1 MFAKNIL
8 LSAIWLCFKLF
19 SNNYKIFYKIRKIGL
34 KFDTVL
40 LNFNKPFNLNL
51 SCKMKAKNLVLAFVG
66 LLVFY
71 SCGRKLAADF
81 NSDFSLFKGI
91 ISNFTGGI
99 VSAQSDIRVVMAFE
113 KKDWKINQVLDNS
126 LFEISPNVSG
136 KVVALSSNT
145 IAFIPEKKL
154 EPDTEYQVTLHLDD
168 VITLEKEKKDLAE
181 FNFTLKTLKQDFIVN
196 TNDIQSYSKDYQY
209 LNGTL
214 KTADNLDFET
224 AQKLVSAEQD
234 GKKLA
239 VKFLKASSTATEFKF
254 IVDSIQR
261 FDNDSKIEIAYDGN
275 DFDIDQKGTID
286 YAIIGKDNFKVVDVS
301 IPEGENQ
308 TLLINFSDAL
318 QKGQDF
324 KGLVNIQNAKN
335 LKFATQGNVLK
346 VFFNSE
352 TNTSAPA
359 QIIETVVEPI
369 VEPEIISADSTAVA
383 VAVDSASIGADV
395 SVEAAVEAAV
405 EEPAVTPAQVL
416 SGQVLVEVFQG
427 IESEN
432 GYKMKS
438 NFSTSISFDQIKPS
452 VKFSKNGTILPSSN
466 NLKLNFDA
474 VNLSAVDVKVYKIYK
489 NNILQFLQ
497 FNELNG
503 AQNLKKIAQPIA
515 KSTINLKENKLV
527 NFGEW
532 NTFALDL
539 SKIITPEPGAIYR
552 VEFSYKKKYS
562 LYKCEDSEVEEN
574 TDEEEEVSEN
584 DVNYSGNNYD
594 DYYYDDYEWRESEDA
609 CSDSY
614 FYNTTI
620 GTNILASDLGVIA
633 KRGEN
638 KSYLVVVN
646 NIVTTE
652 PVANAKV
659 ELYNFQQQKLATS
672 ATDSEGIA
680 KFDLDKFA
688 YFAIV
693 SQGDQSTYVKLDD
706 VHSLSISNFDVA
718 GEALQKGLKGFI
730 YGERG
735 VWRPGDNLYL
745 SFIFNDAANK
755 IPNTHPIKFRLTN
768 PNGKITYQTVQKAND
783 LNHYSFIVPTNAD
796 DPTGSWEAMVNVG
809 GAKFYKN
816 IKIETIKPNRLKI
829 KNVFKNAVLSSTY
842 PNTSNLQVNWLHGAV
857 AKDLR
862 VEIQAKFSQDV
873 TKFKGFDKYDFDDE
887 VRSFSTEE
895 INVFSGKVDINGRTS
910 VNIDPK
916 LQGQAPGMLRAAFMT
931 KVYEEGGDFSTD
943 VIATTYSPYKT
954 YVGLKLPA
962 LTKYEMLETRANNKF
977 EVVTVDES
985 GKPKSVKNLEVKV
998 FKVEWRWWWDSSSDN
1013 LSNYN
1018 SSNATTSYKTF
1029 RINTDAS
1036 GKGSFQFAV
1045 TDEEWG
1051 RYLIRVIDPTDGHA
1065 TAQTVN
1071 IDWPAWSGKTR
1082 NTDAATANMLVF
1094 STDKKNYEVGEKAQ
1108 ISFPSSEGGRALIS
1122 IENGAKVVQTIW
1134 AKTQKGETKVSVPIT
1149 AAMAPN
1155 VYFNITLLQ
1164 PHAST
1169 KNDSP
1174 IRMYG
1179 IIPVEV
1185 IDKNTILQPQITM
1198 PDVLKP
1204 EQTFTL
1210 NVSEKAGKEMT
1221 YTIAVVDE
1229 GLLDLTRFK
1238 TPNAWDSFYV
1248 REALGVKT
1256 WDIYD
1261 DVIGAY
1267 GGKVNQIF
1275 SIGGDQDLGGGKAK
1289 KANRFKPVVVYLG
1302 PFKLKAGDTETHQI
1316 TLPKYIGSV
1325 RTMIVAGDAKT
1336 SAYGSVEKATPVRS
1350 PLMALASL
1358 PRKISPSEKV
1368 TIPVTIFAM
1377 ENWVKNVN
1385 IQIKT
1390 SPGLKVIGKANQSLT
1405 FASPDEKM
1413 TYFNLEVGATTGIAK
1428 VEVIATS
1435 GKEKST
1441 YEVEIDMTNP
1451 NPVTNTFTDIVLG
1464 PNSSQNIS
1472 WKTFGVAGSNKARIE
1487 VSSMPS
1493 INFNGRL
1500 QYLIQY
1506 PHGCVEQTTS
1516 SVFPQLYLNDIADID
1531 ASRKATI
1538 QKNVTAGITKL
1549 FGFQTATGGF
1559 SYWSGE
1565 SSPDDWGSSYA
1576 GHFLMEAEKKGYALP
1591 INLKSKWV
1599 SFQQKEAKKWRFEPK
1614 YGNDF
1619 AQSYRLYTLALAG
1632 FPDLSSMNRLRET
1645 NNISNESRLR
1655 LAATYA
1661 LAGQKQAGMSLLL
1674 KSTID
1679 EDTSNGYSYYYY
1691 GSSDRNRAMAL
1702 ETLILLGQK
1711 QKAFLTAK
1719 KLAAQMSAN
1728 LYMST
1733 QTTAYSLYAMSK
1745 FAAFNGG
1752 KGIDIQF
1759 TNNGKSY
1766 SVATNKTLAERNL
1779 SIKSGANGIVIRNN
1793 KNNTLYVR
1801 VLNSGILPV
1810 GQEQTAQTGLSANVV
1825 FKDRKGSVIKV
1836 SKINQGTEFIAEVTI
1851 KNLKN
1856 ESVENVALSQIL
1868 PSGFEIVN
1876 TRFTDFGDATNNV
1889 ADYIDIRD
1897 DRTNFYFPLRSGE
1910 VKTFRIL
1917 LNASYL
1923 GNYYLPGLQCEAMY
1937 DNTFLART
1945 KGFWVEVVK

>member
-1 MFAKNIL
+1 MKTKN
-8 LSAIWLCFKLF
+8 FVYLF
-19 SNNYKIFYKIRKIGL
+19 IAVLIFQ
-34 KFDTVL
+34 
-40 LNFNKPFNLNL
+40 
-51 SCKMKAKNLVLAFVG
+51 A
-66 LLVFY
+66 
-71 SCGRKLAADF
+71 CGRKSAADF

-99 VSAQSDIRVVMAFE
+99 VSAQSDIRVVLAFD
-113 KKDWKINQVLDNS
+113 KKDWVKDQVLDND
-126 LFEISPNVSG
+126 LFDISPSVNG

-154 EPDTEYQVTLHLDD
+154 DPDTEYQVTLKVDKILTT
-168 VITLEKEKKDLAE
+168 VKKELAD
-181 FNFTLKTLKQDFIVN
+181 FNFTVKTLKQDFLV
-196 TNDIQSYSKDYQY
+196 TTQDIQSYSKDYQY
-209 LNGTL
+209 LNCTL
-214 KTADNLDFET
+214 KTADNIDFET
-224 AQKLVSAEQD
+224 AQKLVTAEQS
-234 GKKLA
+234 GKNVA
-239 VKFLKASSTATEFKF
+239 VKFIKSTSTSTEFKF
-254 IVDSIQR
+254 IIDSIQR
-261 FDNDSKIEIAYDGN
+261 SDNDNNLEILYDGN
-275 DFDIDQKGTID
+275 DFDIDQKGKID
-286 YAIIGKDNFKVVDVS
+286 YTIIGKDNFKVVNVS
-301 IPEGENQ
+301 IPEGDNQ

-324 KGLVNIQNAKN
+324 KGLVSIQNTKN
-335 LKFATQGNVLK
+335 LKFSTQGNLLK
-346 VFFNSE
+346 VFFNNE
-352 TNTSAPA
+352 VEKAP
-359 QIIETVVEPI
+359 IKPVVTEAI
-369 VEPEIISADSTAVA
+369 VEAVDSAA
-383 VAVDSASIGADV
+383 VAVDSATT
-395 SVEAAVEAAV
+395 EAVEYV
-405 EEPAVTPAQVL
+405 EPIEETTTPEKVM
-416 SGQVLVEVFQG
+416 SGNVLVEVFQG

-432 GYKMKS
+432 GYKMKQ
-438 NFSTSISFDQIKPS
+438 NFSTTVSFDQIKPN
-452 VKFSKNGTILPSSN
+452 VKFTKNGTILPSSN
-466 NLKLNFDA
+466 NLKLNFEA
-474 VNLSAVDVKVYKIYK
+474 VNLSAVDIKVYKIYK

-497 FNELNG
+497 YNDLNG
-503 AQNLKKIAQPIA
+503 AQNLKKVAQPIA

-527 NFGEW
+527 NFSEW

-552 VEFSYKKKYS
+552 VEFSFKKKYS
-562 LYKCEDSEVEEN
+562 LYKCDGSTNEEEA
-574 TDEEEEVSEN
+574 TEEEETDEN
-584 DVNYSGNNYD
+584 DVNYSENSYD
-594 DYYYDDYEWRESEDA
+594 EYYYEDYDWRESEDA
-609 CSDSY
+609 CSQSY

-638 KSYLVVVN
+638 KSYLFAVN

-652 PVANAKV
+652 PVSNARV
-659 ELYNFQQQKLATS
+659 ELYNFQQQKLATE
-672 ATDSEGIA
+672 ATNSEGIA
-680 KFDLDKFA
+680 KFELDKFA

-693 SQGDQSTYVKLDD
+693 TLGDQSTYVKLDD
-706 VHSLSISNFDVA
+706 GNSLSVSNFDVA

-755 IPNTHPIKFRLTN
+755 IPNAHPIKFRLSD
-768 PNGKITYQTVQKAND
+768 PNGKITYQTIQKSNE
-783 LNHYSFIVPTNAD
+783 LNHYSFIVPTDAD
-796 DPTGSWEAMVNVG
+796 APTGSWEAMVSVG

-829 KNVFKNAVLSSTY
+829 KNVFKNAVLSSSY

-857 AKDLR
+857 AKDLK
-862 VEIQAKFSQDV
+862 VEMQAKFSQDV
-873 TKFKGFDKYDFDDE
+873 TNFKGYEKYDFDDE
-887 VRSFSTEE
+887 VRQFSTEE
-895 INVFSGKVDINGRTS
+895 TTIFSGKVDANGRAS
-910 VNIDPK
+910 VTIDPK

-943 VIATTYSPYKT
+943 VMATTYSPYKT
-954 YVGLKLPA
+954 YVGLKLPE
-962 LTKYEMLETRANNKF
+962 LTKYQMLETRVNNRF
-977 EVVTVDES
+977 DVVTVDEN
-985 GKPKSVKNLEVKV
+985 GRPKSVKNLEIKV
-998 FKVEWRWWWDSSSDN
+998 FKVEWRWWWDSSNDDV
-1013 LSNYN
+1013 SNYN
-1018 SSNATTSYKTF
+1018 SSNATTSYKTL
-1029 RINTDAS
+1029 RVNTDAS
-1036 GKGSFQFAV
+1036 GKGSFQFAL

-1051 RYLIRVIDPTDGHA
+1051 RYMIRVTDPTDGHA

-1071 IDWPAWSGKTR
+1071 IDYPYWSGKTR
-1082 NTDAATANMLVF
+1082 NTDASTANMLVF
-1094 STDKKNYEVGEKAQ
+1094 STDKKNYVVGEKAQ

-1122 IENGAKVVQTIW
+1122 IENGAKVVQTLW
-1134 AKTQKGETKVSVPIT
+1134 AKTKKGETKVEVPIT

-1179 IIPVEV
+1179 IIPIEV
-1185 IDKNTILQPQITM
+1185 IDKNTILEPKIVM

-1204 EQTFTL
+1204 EQTF
-1210 NVSEKAGKEMT
+1210 NVKVSEKSGKAMT

-1289 KANRFKPVVVYLG
+1289 KANRFKPVVIYLG
-1302 PFKLKAGDTETHQI
+1302 PFKLEAGDTKTHQI
-1316 TLPKYIGSV
+1316 KLPKYIGSV
-1325 RTMIVAGDAKT
+1325 RTMVVAGDAKT
-1336 SAYGSVEKATPVRS
+1336 SAYGAVEKATPVRS

-1377 ENWVKNVN
+1377 ENHVKNVSV
-1385 IQIKT
+1385 QIKT
-1390 SPGLKVIGKANQSLT
+1390 SPGLKIIGKAVQNLT
-1405 FASPDEKM
+1405 FTSPDEKM

-1428 VEVIATS
+1428 VQVIATS

-1441 YEVEIDMTNP
+1441 YDVEIDMTNP
-1451 NPVTNTFTDIVLG
+1451 NPVTNTYTDLILE
-1464 PNSSQNIS
+1464 PNSSKSIS
-1472 WKTFGVAGSNKARIE
+1472 WKTFGVAGSNKSRLE

-1531 ASRKATI
+1531 ANRKALI
-1538 QKNVTAGITKL
+1538 QKNVTAGITRL
-1549 FGFQTATGGF
+1549 GGFQLANGGM
-1559 SYWSGE
+1559 SYWQGDTSA
-1565 SSPDDWGSSYA
+1565 DDWGSSYA
-1576 GHFLMEAEKKGYALP
+1576 GHFLLEAEKKGYVLP
-1591 INLKSKWV
+1591 INFKQKWIAY
-1599 SFQQKEAKKWRFEPK
+1599 QQKEAKKWRFEAK

-1619 AQSYRLYTLALAG
+1619 AQAYRLYTLALAG
-1632 FPDLSSMNRLRET
+1632 SPDLSSMNRLRET
-1645 NNISNESRLR
+1645 SGISNESKLR
-1655 LAATYA
+1655 LAAAYV
-1661 LAGQKQAGMSLLL
+1661 LAGQKQAGMALLL
-1674 KSTID
+1674 KSKID
-1679 EDTSNGYSYYYY
+1679 EDYNDNYSYYYY

-1711 QKAFLTAK
+1711 QKAFIMAN
-1719 KLAAQMSAN
+1719 KLAKQMSADQW
-1728 LYMST
+1728 MST
-1733 QTTAYSLYAMSK
+1733 QTTAYCLYSMSK
-1745 FAAFNGG
+1745 FAQFNGG
-1752 KGIDIQF
+1752 KGINVQF
-1759 TNNGKSY
+1759 NDGGKTLGIN
-1766 SVATNKTLAERNL
+1766 TNKTLAERSL
-1779 SIKSGANGIVIRNN
+1779 IIKNGANGITIKNN

-1801 VLNSGILPV
+1801 ILNSGILPV
-1810 GQEQTAQTGLSANVV
+1810 GQEQVVQNNLNAKVV
-1825 FKDRKGSVIKV
+1825 FKNRKGSIINV

-1856 ESVENVALSQIL
+1856 ERVDNVALSQIL

-1876 TRFTDFGDATNNV
+1876 TRFTDFGDATNNI
-1889 ADYIDIRD
+1889 ADHIDIRD
-1897 DRTNFYFPLRSGE
+1897 DRTNFYFPLGSGE
-1910 VKTFRIL
+1910 TKTFRVL

-1923 GNYYLPGLQCEAMY
+1923 GTYYLPGLQCEAMY